1 MRFDIKNQLHL
12 LFCCIFLLVNL
23 ASKAQL
29 NTPNVIASAGGYFS
43 NSNFSN
49 SYTIGEMCVVET
61 AFINGNMLTQGF
73 QQPDYE
79 VESDVIEP
87 EFFIPNGFS
96 PNGDGFNDTWDIPY
110 LNQYPDSKVKVF
122 NRWGQELYSSN
133 GNSNPWNGTFNGK
146 DLPTADYYYIIVID
160 QLEKKL
166 TGTVTLK
173 K

>member
-1 MRFDIKNQLHL
+1 MRFDIKKQLHL
-12 LFCCIFLLVNL
+12 LFCCIFLLLHL

-29 NTPNVIASAGGYFS
+29 NTPNVIASAGGYFA

-61 AFINGNMLTQGF
+61 AFINGDMLTQGF

-79 VESDVIEP
+79 EESDVIVLDL
-87 EFFIPNGFS
+87 FIPNGFT
-96 PNGDGFNDTWDIPY
+96 PNGDGYNDTWEIPY

-122 NRWGQELYSSN
+122 NRWGQELFSGI

-166 TGTVTLK
+166 TGTITLK